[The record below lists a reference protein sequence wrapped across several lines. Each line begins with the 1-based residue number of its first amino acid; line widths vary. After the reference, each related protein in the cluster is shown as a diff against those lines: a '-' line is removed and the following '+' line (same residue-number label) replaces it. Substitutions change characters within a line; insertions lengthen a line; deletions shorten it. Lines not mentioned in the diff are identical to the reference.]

1 MLQIVVVLTDELVA
15 KGGRHENARG
25 EVRVLKNSETVAERE
40 GVGVQELQKIGLGV
54 LCVFPVS
61 DGGG

>member
-25 EVRVLKNSETVAERE
+25 EVRVFKDSETVAESE
-40 GVGVQELQKIGLGV
+40 GVGVQEFQKVGLGV

-61 DGGG
+61 DCGG